1 MVTDALFGIDII
13 VVFMSEYYDGDMNL
27 ISNHKLIA
35 INYVKGW
42 FFIDVL
48 AIIPFEIIITNVAK
62 GMNNLARI
70 AKMGRLYK
78 LVKLT
83 RLLRIL
89 KVMKEKSKLMK
100 YLNQFLKVGL
110 SFERL
115 FFFMLMFLMLCHIGA
130 CLWVMIAAFHSE
142 DYIGTWLEPFI
153 EEGLSPG

>member
-1 MVTDALFGIDII
+1 VTDALFGIDII